1 MRLLFSPSPIKKC
14 EKGNLTNIKFYEFY
28 SVNMNITKKVSIFRN
43 IAHFIAFPVVFTIL
57 ESFSVSQDINI
68 KKIDI
73 AMLIYFYIKLFCFF
87 FHRKYISKSYF
98 LLFSLFFIK
107 KYYRYLL
114 RLFFTKKLSI
124 FSITVIKTK
133 CWSYI
138 IFHCLKNG
146 ESMRVSIWLKVKL
159 KFIRVC
165 LYTL

>member
-57 ESFSVSQDINI
+57 ESVFPFLRTSTL

-73 AMLIYFYIKLFCFF
+73 VMLIYFYIKLFCFF
-87 FHRKYISKSYF
+87 SSKIYF
-98 LLFSLFFIK
+98 KKLFSSFFFIFYK

-133 CWSYI
+133 C
-138 IFHCLKNG
+138 
-146 ESMRVSIWLKVKL
+146 
-159 KFIRVC
+159 
-165 LYTL
+165 